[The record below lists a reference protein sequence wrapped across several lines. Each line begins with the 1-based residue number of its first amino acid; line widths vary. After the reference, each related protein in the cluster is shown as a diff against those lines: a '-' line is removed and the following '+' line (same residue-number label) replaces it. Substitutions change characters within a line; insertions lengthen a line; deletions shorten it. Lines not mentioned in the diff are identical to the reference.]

1 MRKSPGFP
9 IVTGDQTMRFRVCF
23 VLLAT
28 AFLLQTAIA
37 QESLGDAARRAR
49 MQKPA
54 PAPGA
59 RVYDN
64 ETIPSRGGISSASVS
79 GMSTPANT
87 TETWSAAEGKAAS
100 PKPADATTSE
110 EDNKKAADEWKSKI
124 DDQKNEIS
132 RLERE
137 LTVLQRE
144 AQIKAAVFYADAG
157 TQLRDS
163 KKYADDVRQNQ
174 ADTQSKQQA
183 LTDAKQKL
191 SDLEDQ
197 SRKAGHPQ

>member
-1 MRKSPGFP
+1 
-9 IVTGDQTMRFRVCF
+9 MRFRVCF

-28 AFLLQTAIA
+28 ALFLQVAVA

-54 PAPGA
+54 PAPGT
-59 RVYDN
+59 RVIDN
-64 ETIPSRGGISSASVS
+64 ESLPNRGGISTATVS
-79 GMSTPANT
+79 GMSTPANS
-87 TETWSAAEGKAAS
+87 TESTEKSATAEKSAA
-100 PKPADATTSE
+100 KPAEATTSQ
-110 EDNKKAADEWKSKI
+110 EDLKKAADEWKSKI

-137 LTVLQRE
+137 LNVLQRE
-144 AQIKAAVFYADAG
+144 AQIKAAVFYGDAG

-163 KKYADDVRQNQ
+163 KKYADEVRQNQ

-183 LTDAKQKL
+183 LADAKQKL

-197 SRKAGHPQ
+197 ARKAGS

>member
-1 MRKSPGFP
+1 
-9 IVTGDQTMRFRVCF
+9 MRFRVCF

-28 AFLLQTAIA
+28 FFFLQTAIA

-87 TETWSAAEGKAAS
+87 AETSAAAGEKNATNA
-100 PKPADATTSE
+100 KPAEATTSE

-137 LTVLQRE
+137 LNVLQRE

-163 KKYADDVRQNQ
+163 KKYADEVRQNQ

-183 LTDAKQKL
+183 LADAKQKL
-191 SDLEDQ
+191 GDLEDQ
-197 SRKAGHPQ
+197 ARKAGYPQ

>member
-1 MRKSPGFP
+1 
-9 IVTGDQTMRFRVCF
+9 MRFRVCF

-28 AFLLQTAIA
+28 AFLLQSAVA

-54 PAPGA
+54 PAPGT

-64 ETIPSRGGISSASVS
+64 ETIPSRGGIGVASVS
-79 GMSTPANT
+79 GMPTPANT
-87 TETWSAAEGKAAS
+87 TESSSSTGEKAAS
-100 PKPADATTSE
+100 NAKPAEAATSE
-110 EDNKKAADEWKSKI
+110 EDRKKQTEEWKSKL
-124 DDQKNEIS
+124 DEQKAEIS

-137 LTVLQRE
+137 WNVLQRE

-163 KKYADDVRQNQ
+163 KKYADEVRQNQ
-174 ADTQSKQQA
+174 SDTQSKQQA
-183 LTDAKQKL
+183 LADAKQKL
-191 SDLEDQ
+191 GDLEDQ
-197 SRKAGHPQ
+197 ARKAGYPQ